1 MSYTIE
7 EIERDWGATGAFPD
21 IIVEAFERSE
31 QILGRDWVEST
42 RQASGGQVRGPG
54 PLLTVVSMGGRL
66 TALGAVKNADKLVAK
81 LKKHDISAEAELTA
95 MHLLYV
101 RNKQAEIEYEPSSR
115 NGRRVDFRIRVIGKD
130 WTYVEVTRPNISEAR
145 ERLAAILSSI
155 TGLVSEIKRE
165 FALEVFFRR
174 EPDDEEVEGLLD
186 PIRQFC
192 INSSSKRQE
201 VSDLALLILSD
212 VTPRQITPHQE
223 PGDHATPRLYAALAI
238 VGKHEP
244 ERHVVASVPYA
255 DKRADA
261 FLHDKAAQLP
271 KDHPGMIM
279 VDVSG
284 EPTAFS
290 SWGAT
295 LARRF
300 QTGIHT
306 RVSGV
311 CLFAPLL
318 LPLGNRLIWVPCV
331 QLHINPKARLALPCW
346 ITESLKDAASDFGTL
361 LKSRGTAQL

>member
-7 EIERDWGATGAFPD
+7 EIERDWGATGPFPE
-21 IIVEAFERSE
+21 IVVDAFERAE
-31 QILGRDWVEST
+31 QILGRDWVAST
-42 RQASGGQVRGPG
+42 RRVSGGQVRGPG
-54 PLLTVVSMGGRL
+54 PLLAVVSMGGRL
-66 TALGAVKNADKLVAK
+66 TALEAVKNAGKLVAK

-95 MHLLYV
+95 MNLLHV
-101 RNKQAEIEYEPSSR
+101 RNKKAEIEYEPGSR
-115 NGRRVDFRIRVIGKD
+115 NGRKVDFRIRVTGKD
-130 WTYVEVTRPNISEAR
+130 WTYTEVTRPNISEAM
-145 ERLAAILSSI
+145 ERLTAILSRI
-155 TGLVSEIKRE
+155 TGLVREIKRE

-186 PIRQFC
+186 SIRQFC
-192 INSSSKRQE
+192 VDSSSKRQE

-212 VTPRQITPHQE
+212 VTPGQITPYQE
-223 PGDHATPRLYAALAI
+223 PEDHATPRLGAAQVI
-238 VGKHEP
+238 VGKDEP
-244 ERHVVASVPYA
+244 KRHVVARVPYS

-261 FLHDKAAQLP
+261 FLHDEAAQLP

-300 QTGIHT
+300 QQGIHT

-311 CLFAPLL
+311 CLFAPQL
-318 LPLGNRLIWVPCV
+318 LPLGNGLMWIPSV
-331 QLHINPKARLALPCW
+331 QLHINPNARLALPSW
-346 ITESLKDAASDFGTL
+346 IAGSLKDAANDFGTL
-361 LKSRGTAQL
+361 LRSRGTAPQ